1 MKTTS
6 RTSSREIEYISCN
19 SIKRF
24 LDVFHRD
31 ITATCPNGG
40 KTLMSQQEE
49 RQEVAFQYN
58 LSHNTTGLTDEVN
71 MLRLTVHR

>member
-1 MKTTS
+1 MVFSNFVTDVRDFLPQLLLT
-6 RTSSREIEYISCN
+6 
-19 SIKRF
+19 

-49 RQEVAFQYN
+49 RQEVGFQYN

>member
-1 MKTTS
+1 MDGDG
-6 RTSSREIEYISCN
+6 RLIVLYCH
-19 SIKRF
+19 

>member
-1 MKTTS
+1 MFLIF
-6 RTSSREIEYISCN
+6 RRSSLFILDLFLIN
-19 SIKRF
+19 